1 MLLSKHVAEQI
12 VSQLSKVVEQ
22 HINIMDIQGMI
33 ISSTDPL
40 RIGTHHGGAQKIIDE
55 KLPEL
60 MIDSDQSY
68 IGAKSGINLPIE
80 FNGEIIGVIGMTGHY
95 DQVYK
100 YGQIIKK
107 MTEIL
112 LLDTY
117 KREQYIIEQKAKD
130 RFLEEWIFGRYE
142 TNHPNEFQQ
151 RAISLGIDVKSP
163 KRILVFSVRTSD
175 GKLMDD
181 QIQTDISHRIRNFL
195 KQIQQAFLF
204 RTATLFIC
212 VFNQIGDKE
221 ILKIAEEIDGTV
233 KKQFK
238 CQIFIGIDSNEP
250 KPITVSFKNAN
261 AALQLSL
268 KSSQTINIFDTLNFD
283 IYITRMNLADRM
295 HFIETLFPNI
305 KLDEVK
311 ELMHILKVF
320 YQSEGS
326 INAASEALFIHK
338 NTLQYRLSKIQT
350 ITGYDPRKISKAY
363 LFMVAIKI
371 FESINLG

>member
-22 HINIMDIQGMI
+22 HINIMDTQGMI

-40 RIGTHHGGAQKIIDE
+40 RIGTVHGGAQKIIDE
-55 KLPEL
+55 KLSEL
-60 MIDSDQSY
+60 MIESDQAF
-68 IGAKSGINLPIE
+68 IGSKSGINLPIE

-163 KRILVFSVRTSD
+163 KRILVFSVRSLE

-181 QIQTDISHRIRNFL
+181 QIQTDISHRIRIYL
-195 KQIQQAFLF
+195 KSIFQAFLF

-212 VFNQIGDKE
+212 VFNQLENEE
-221 ILKIAEEIDGTV
+221 ILRIAHEIDYQV
-233 KKQFK
+233 RKQYK
-238 CQIFIGIDSNEP
+238 CQIFIGIDSHET

-268 KSSQTINIFDTLNFD
+268 KSSQTINLFDTLNFD
-283 IYITRMNLADRM
+283 IYITRMNLSDRM
-295 HFIETLFPNI
+295 HFIETLFPN
-305 KLDEVK
+305 LPMK
-311 ELMHILKVF
+311 EIAEMMHILKIF
-320 YQSEGS
+320 YENEGS
-326 INAASEALFIHK
+326 INEASKALFIHK
-338 NTLQYRLSKIQT
+338 NTLQYRLSKIESM
-350 ITGYDPRKISKAY
+350 TGHDPRKISRAY
-363 LFMVAIKI
+363 LFTVAIKI
-371 FESINLG
+371 FESIHFT